1 MVRARTD
8 CEHGPI
14 GWSLAGDESSHG
26 PVVKMSERPMP
37 ISAASRST
45 HHPCGPSGDQVTDGT
60 VIELSWEVPER
71 FSEIFDRHFVS
82 IFTFCARRVGPVL
95 AEDIVNE
102 TFCVAFDH
110 RRRYDTRERPNARP
124 WLMGIAT
131 NVMRHEFRRQLREKR
146 AVDRISVEDT
156 HPEHDVSIVDNFA
169 VAERIERVRAALAKL
184 PNQELEA
191 LLLSA
196 LELRTYEQIAEVL
209 QVPVGTVR
217 SRIHRARKHLNEL
230 TADVMSP
237 KSSPP
242 QTTKD

>member
-1 MVRARTD
+1 
-8 CEHGPI
+8 
-14 GWSLAGDESSHG
+14 
-26 PVVKMSERPMP
+26 MP
-37 ISAASRST
+37 ISATTRST
-45 HHPCGPSGDQVTDGT
+45 RPSGPPEMEADDGT
-60 VIELSWEVPER
+60 AIELSWEVPER
-71 FSEIFDRHFVS
+71 FSEIFDRHFSS
-82 IFTFCARRVGPVL
+82 IFAFCARRVGPVL

-110 RRRYDTRERPNARP
+110 RRHYDTKERPNARP

-156 HPEHDVSIVDNFA
+156 HPDHDASIVDNFA
-169 VAERIERVRAALAKL
+169 AAKRVERVRAALAKL
-184 PNQELEA
+184 PSQEIEA
-191 LLLSA
+191 LLLSV

-230 TADVMSP
+230 TVDVTSP
-237 KSSPP
+237 IASSP
-242 QTTKD
+242 QSTKD